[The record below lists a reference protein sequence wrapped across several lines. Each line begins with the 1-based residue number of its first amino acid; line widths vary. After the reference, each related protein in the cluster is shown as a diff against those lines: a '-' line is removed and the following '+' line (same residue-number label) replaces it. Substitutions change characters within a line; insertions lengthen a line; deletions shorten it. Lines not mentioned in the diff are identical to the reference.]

1 MEKGTENQ
9 KDTQSRKWQLT
20 INNPQ
25 EKGFTHEAIN
35 AIMRDYFKS
44 VVYYCMADEVGQN
57 GTYHTHLFLCV
68 RYGIRFSTLR
78 KKFPGA
84 HYEM

>member
-35 AIMRDYFKS
+35 AIMRDNFKS

-57 GTYHTHLFLCV
+57 GTYHTHLFLCG
-68 RYGIRFSTLR
+68 RSGIRFSTQIGR
-78 KKFPGA
+78 A
-84 HYEM
+84 HV